1 VATRPI
7 ATRGQVV
14 LNFDEADIGSVIRVI
29 AEMVGINYILDP
41 GVRGAVTIQT
51 AGKIPVEE
59 LLPTLEQ
66 ILAVNNFTMVQV
78 GDIYRVVPVEKVRG
92 LPIAARMGR
101 QARTVPLADRI
112 IIQIV
117 PVRFVPSATMQ
128 EVVKPLVSAKA
139 TMIPVKGTNS
149 FILVD
154 TASNIKKVLR
164 VVELLDTD
172 TFDRFHTKL
181 YPLEHADV
189 ETLTAELQQMFTA
202 LGYGDAP
209 GAPLAFIPIPRLNA
223 LLVVNGLPE
232 LTPAIEMW
240 TARLDQPV
248 QRGEEQTFVYYVQYG
263 DAENIA
269 SILGSLFQPS
279 EAEDQAPSPA
289 PAPAPEPGREK
300 VISPT
305 SPEFQ
310 KEPPPAP
317 GPTSSPQ
324 VAAAGG
330 TGPVSLF
337 VVPDTETNALVLRT
351 KPVHYQSVL
360 AVIKK
365 LDRKPKQVIIE
376 VLIAEV
382 TLEGDF
388 ALGLEYA
395 FRGVDF
401 KQGRPR
407 ITSAAQLASPV
418 AESGGLPLA
427 NLPSAITSTG
437 GLSVLVTNPNRFLA
451 VLDAFAK
458 DNNLNIIS
466 SPSILTAEN
475 KEAEI
480 SVVTEVPIRR
490 TTTDPNTNQTRTD
503 FEFRDV
509 GVTLKVTPKITDD
522 RYVTLEIEQEL
533 SEIGTRTEGD
543 DAPPNFNSRE
553 AKTTVA
559 VKDNQTIIIGGL
571 ISERTSE
578 TVTGIPFLNRIPIL
592 KHIFGSTVIE
602 KKKTELLVMLTPRVI
617 VEEDDARAIS
627 DLYNERLQTLQKF
640 LKESKMRSP

>member
-1 VATRPI
+1 
-7 ATRGQVV
+7 
-14 LNFDEADIGSVIRVI
+14 VIRVI

-78 GDIYRVVPVEKVRG
+78 GDIYRVVPVEKVLG

-101 QARTVPLADRI
+101 QARTVPLADRF

-139 TMIPVKGTNS
+139 AMIPVKGTNS

-172 TFDRFHTKL
+172 TFERFHTKL
-181 YPLEHADV
+181 YPLEYADV
-189 ETLTAELQQMFTA
+189 ETLVPELQQMFTA

-248 QRGEEQTFVYYVQYG
+248 QRGEEQTFVYYVQHG

-269 SILGSLFQPS
+269 TILGNLFQPG
-279 EAEDQAPSPA
+279 EAEAEAPPSP
-289 PAPAPEPGREK
+289 PTPAPEPGREK

-360 AVIKK
+360 AASGVPRCAALVI
-365 LDRKPKQVIIE
+365 R
-376 VLIAEV
+376 
-382 TLEGDF
+382 
-388 ALGLEYA
+388 
-395 FRGVDF
+395 
-401 KQGRPR
+401 
-407 ITSAAQLASPV
+407 
-418 AESGGLPLA
+418 GLP
-427 NLPSAITSTG
+427 
-437 GLSVLVTNPNRFLA
+437 F
-451 VLDAFAK
+451 
-458 DNNLNIIS
+458 
-466 SPSILTAEN
+466 
-475 KEAEI
+475 
-480 SVVTEVPIRR
+480 
-490 TTTDPNTNQTRTD
+490 
-503 FEFRDV
+503 
-509 GVTLKVTPKITDD
+509 
-522 RYVTLEIEQEL
+522 
-533 SEIGTRTEGD
+533 
-543 DAPPNFNSRE
+543 
-553 AKTTVA
+553 
-559 VKDNQTIIIGGL
+559 
-571 ISERTSE
+571 
-578 TVTGIPFLNRIPIL
+578 
-592 KHIFGSTVIE
+592 
-602 KKKTELLVMLTPRVI
+602 
-617 VEEDDARAIS
+617 
-627 DLYNERLQTLQKF
+627 
-640 LKESKMRSP
+640 

>member
-1 VATRPI
+1 MAGCSARRTWKVTVSPAPLTPETVQALTPLVPPLAPPPRSYYPDLLKPPMPDLEETAPAPRFASPPPPATRPSRPVARAFPTYSQPPRPAYRPARANSSPRVLQAATRPI

-41 GVRGAVTIQT
+41 GVKGAVTIQT

-66 ILAVNNFTMVQV
+66 ILAVNNLTMVQV

-92 LPIAARMGR
+92 LPIVARMGR

-117 PVRFVPSATMQ
+117 PVLFVPSATMQ

-139 TMIPVKGTNS
+139 AMIPVKGTNS

-172 TFDRFHTKL
+172 TFERFHTKL

-248 QRGEEQTFVYYVQYG
+248 QRGEEQTFVYYVQHG

-269 SILGSLFQPS
+269 SILGNLYQPS
-279 EAEDQAPSPA
+279 EAETEAPPS
-289 PAPAPEPGREK
+289 APAPEPGREK

-305 SPEFQ
+305 NPAFQ

-337 VVPDTETNALVLRT
+337 VVPA
-351 KPVHYQSVL
+351 
-360 AVIKK
+360 
-365 LDRKPKQVIIE
+365 
-376 VLIAEV
+376 
-382 TLEGDF
+382 
-388 ALGLEYA
+388 
-395 FRGVDF
+395 
-401 KQGRPR
+401 R
-407 ITSAAQLASPV
+407 IPSAA
-418 AESGGLPLA
+418 
-427 NLPSAITSTG
+427 T
-437 GLSVLVTNPNRFLA
+437 
-451 VLDAFAK
+451 
-458 DNNLNIIS
+458 S
-466 SPSILTAEN
+466 SPGCCTA
-475 KEAEI
+475 
-480 SVVTEVPIRR
+480 P
-490 TTTDPNTNQTRTD
+490 
-503 FEFRDV
+503 
-509 GVTLKVTPKITDD
+509 
-522 RYVTLEIEQEL
+522 
-533 SEIGTRTEGD
+533 
-543 DAPPNFNSRE
+543 
-553 AKTTVA
+553 
-559 VKDNQTIIIGGL
+559 
-571 ISERTSE
+571 
-578 TVTGIPFLNRIPIL
+578 
-592 KHIFGSTVIE
+592 
-602 KKKTELLVMLTPRVI
+602 
-617 VEEDDARAIS
+617 AR
-627 DLYNERLQTLQKF
+627 
-640 LKESKMRSP
+640 P